1 MQSFSF
7 LQMARMGAAAIWGAV
22 RYPKFAAFRPHDAS
36 FYPRD
41 VCYPVYKSMRTE
53 HKVFYMPNQ
62 LGWAVAGDYDTFAKL
77 LRDDRLSLRFAD
89 WRFYPRAAEDKKTEL
104 DKLTDNLLMSK
115 HRADHQRLRRL
126 AVTAFSPRIVD
137 KLMPQIRATVA
148 QHFDAIEAQGQCTD
162 GSLIIDFALL
172 ARVIPLEVL
181 TQYLGV
187 PSDYQKDFYA
197 VSEAII
203 GQFNPSAKLDES
215 AALQGIAMLKKMV
228 AEKRAHPQDDLVS
241 ALATTAED
249 GDKLSEDEMLALI
262 ASVLAAGPDSVR
274 DHITTVAHTF
284 AQHPKV
290 WDEVRAKPELL
301 PQASLEAFRWS
312 HWGHRGFTRFSLEDI
327 EVYGVTIPKGEM
339 IRLVHPVFIF
349 DESIYPHADTL
360 DIHRANLDK
369 LLLFGTGPHYCLG
382 ANIAKAI
389 IDTVMAELLARYDS
403 LAVAQEPS
411 YESNIVSRRATRLLL
426 RVHKAAAPEEAAE
439 AAEAAHA

>member
-7 LQMARMGAAAIWGAV
+7 LQMARMGAAAAWGAL
-22 RYPKFAAFRPHDAS
+22 RYPKFPDFRPHDAS
-36 FYPRD
+36 FYPRH
-41 VCYPVYKSMRTE
+41 VCYSVYPRMRYE
-53 HKVFYMPNQ
+53 NKVFYMPKQ
-62 LGWAVAGDYDTFAKL
+62 LGWSIAGDYETFVKL

-89 WRFYPRAAEDKKTEL
+89 WRFYPRAAEYKKTAL

-137 KLMPQIRATVA
+137 QLMPQIRATVA
-148 QHFDAIEAQGQCTD
+148 RNFDALEAQNPD
-162 GSLIIDFALL
+162 GIIDFTVL
-172 ARVIPLEVL
+172 AKAVPLEVL

-197 VSEAII
+197 VSEAIL
-203 GQFNPSAKLDES
+203 GQFNPSADFNEA
-215 AALQGIAMLKKMV
+215 AALQGIDMLKKMV

-274 DHITTVAHTF
+274 DHITTVAHSF
-284 AQHPKV
+284 AQFPAV
-290 WDEVRAKPELL
+290 WQEVRAQPELL

-312 HWGHRGFTRFSLEDI
+312 HWGHRGFTRFTLEDLT
-327 EVYGVTIPKGEM
+327 VHGVTIPKGEM
-339 IRLVHPVFIF
+339 VRLVHPVFLL
-349 DESIYPHADTL
+349 DESVFAQPL
-360 DIHRANLDK
+360 EFNIHRANLDK
-369 LLLFGTGPHYCLG
+369 LLHFGTGPHYCLG

-389 IDTVMAELLARYDS
+389 IDVVVAEMLQRYDS
-403 LAVAQEPS
+403 LSVAAEPS
-411 YESNIVSRRATRLLL
+411 FESNIVSRRITHLPL
-426 RVHKAAAPEEAAE
+426 RVHKTPLGTAQLAA
-439 AAEAAHA
+439 

>member
-1 MQSFSF
+1 MQSFSAF
-7 LQMARMGAAAIWGAV
+7 QMARMGASALWGAL
-22 RYPKFAAFRPHDAS
+22 RYPTYAAFRPQDAD
-36 FYPRD
+36 FYPRE

-53 HKVFYMPNQ
+53 HKVFYMPKQ
-62 LGWAVAGDYDTFAKL
+62 LGWSIAGDYETLAKM

-126 AVTAFSPRIVD
+126 AVTAFSPRMVD

-148 QHFDAIEAQGQCTD
+148 HHFNAMEAKDQGR
-162 GSLIIDFALL
+162 IDFVEL

-187 PSDYQKDFYA
+187 PTDYQKDFYA
-197 VSEAII
+197 VSEAIL
-203 GQFNPSAKLDES
+203 GQFNPSAKLDE
-215 AALQGIAMLKKMV
+215 AEALQGIAMLKKMV
-228 AEKRAHPQDDLVS
+228 AEKRANPQDDLVS

-284 AQHPKV
+284 AQQPAV
-290 WDEVRAKPELL
+290 WAEVRANPELL

-312 HWGHRGFTRFSLEDI
+312 HWGHRGYTRFALEDI
-327 EVYGVTIPKGEM
+327 TVYGVTIPKGEM
-339 IRLVHPVFIF
+339 VRLVHPVFIF
-349 DESIYPHADTL
+349 DESIYPNPDKL

-389 IDTVMAELLARYDS
+389 IETVMAELLTRYAS
-403 LAVAQEPS
+403 LAVAEAPT

-426 RVHKAAAPEEAAE
+426 KVERAQASA
-439 AAEAAHA
+439 

>member
-1 MQSFSF
+1 MQSFSAF
-7 LQMARMGAAAIWGAV
+7 QMARMGASALWGAL
-22 RYPKFAAFRPHDAS
+22 RYPTYAAFRPQDAD
-36 FYPRD
+36 FYPRE

-53 HKVFYMPNQ
+53 HKVFYMPKQ
-62 LGWAVAGDYDTFAKL
+62 LGWSIAGDYETLAKM

-126 AVTAFSPRIVD
+126 AVTAFSPRMVD
-137 KLMPQIRATVA
+137 KLMPQIRATVVH
-148 QHFDAIEAQGQCTD
+148 HFDAMEAKDQGR
-162 GSLIIDFALL
+162 IDFVEL

-197 VSEAII
+197 VSEAIL
-203 GQFNPSAKLDES
+203 GQFNPSAKLDE
-215 AALQGIAMLKKMV
+215 AEALQGIAMLKKMV
-228 AEKRAHPQDDLVS
+228 AEKRANPQDDLVS

-284 AQHPKV
+284 AQQPAV
-290 WDEVRAKPELL
+290 WAEVRANPELL

-312 HWGHRGFTRFSLEDI
+312 HWGHRGYTRFALEDI
-327 EVYGVTIPKGEM
+327 TVYGVTIPKGEM
-339 IRLVHPVFIF
+339 VRLVHPVFIF
-349 DESIYPHADTL
+349 DESIYPNPDKL

-389 IDTVMAELLARYDS
+389 IETVMAELLTRYAS
-403 LAVAQEPS
+403 LAVAEAPT

-426 RVHKAAAPEEAAE
+426 KVERAQASA
-439 AAEAAHA
+439 

>member
-7 LQMARMGAAAIWGAV
+7 LQMARMGAAALWGAV
-22 RYPKFAAFRPHDAS
+22 RYPTYAAFRPQDAD
-36 FYPRD
+36 FYPRE

-53 HKVFYMPNQ
+53 HRVFYMPKQ
-62 LGWAVAGDYDTFAKL
+62 LGWSIAGDYETFAKL

-89 WRFYPRAAEDKKTEL
+89 WRFYPRAAEDKKTAL

-137 KLMPQIRATVA
+137 KLMPQISATVA
-148 QHFDAIEAQGQCTD
+148 RHFDAMEAKG
-162 GSLIIDFALL
+162 GGVIDFVEL

-181 TQYLGV
+181 TEYLGV
-187 PSDYQKDFYA
+187 SSDYQKDFYA
-197 VSEAII
+197 VSHAII
-203 GQFNPSAKLDES
+203 GQFNPSAKLDE
-215 AALQGIAMLKKMV
+215 AEALQGIAMLKKMV

-284 AQHPKV
+284 AQQPQV
-290 WDEVRAKPELL
+290 WAEVRSKPELL

-312 HWGHRGFTRFSLEDI
+312 HWGHRGFTRFALEDI

-349 DESIYPHADTL
+349 DEAVYPDPDKL

-369 LLLFGTGPHYCLG
+369 LLLFGIGPHYCLG
-382 ANIAKAI
+382 ASIAKAI
-389 IDTVMAELLARYDS
+389 IDTVLAEMLVRYAS
-403 LAVAQEPS
+403 LEVASEPTF
-411 YESNIVSRRATRLLL
+411 ESNIVSRRITSLPL
-426 RVHKAAAPEEAAE
+426 RVVKAKVVKA
-439 AAEAAHA
+439 